1 MDAIFYFFMREIFV
15 NWSEKVHIY
24 WLANSARLDTG
35 LNAVEGQPFGVVGSA
50 AELVDEF
57 GVFHDTHML
66 IVVFEGCGR
75 RVWL

>member
-35 LNAVEGQPFGVVGSA
+35 LNAVYISPLRVICTHLKHVYEVYVFSNLYYL
-50 AELVDEF
+50 EIILV
-57 GVFHDTHML
+57 L
-66 IVVFEGCGR
+66 IVS
-75 RVWL
+75 